1 MCVCMLWWCVYVLY
15 VRSIVWGVCMLRW
28 CVLCGVCEE
37 YCVKSMCEVVCVYM
51 GCVCMLRWCVCV

>member
-37 YCVKSMCEVVCVYM
+37 YCV
-51 GCVCMLRWCVCV
+51 GCVCEVECVYLC